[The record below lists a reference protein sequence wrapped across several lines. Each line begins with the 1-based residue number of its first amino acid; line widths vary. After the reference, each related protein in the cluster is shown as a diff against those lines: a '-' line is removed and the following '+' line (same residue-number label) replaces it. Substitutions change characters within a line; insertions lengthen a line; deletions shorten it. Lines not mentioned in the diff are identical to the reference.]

1 MWWLPSLGIFPLVEL
16 RESIRWWHCE
26 RIKGKRAHR
35 GAWAEAFRTGSDPG
49 VQEVQY
55 EAHVLR
61 VVHSCFLPQFTRPPL
76 TGIVYI
82 QEYFAKLTMPK
93 QNKKVLAV
101 VDDLLFTVK
110 ISDTAKRL
118 GLETE
123 FLKSDT
129 DVLDRAKTD
138 PLMIIIDLNATS
150 VQPLKLIEKL
160 KSDPDLK
167 SISLIAYLSH
177 VQGELKLKAQ
187 EAGANVVMA
196 RSAFSQNLPQ
206 LLKRHAGI
214 V

>member
-1 MWWLPSLGIFPLVEL
+1 
-16 RESIRWWHCE
+16 
-26 RIKGKRAHR
+26 
-35 GAWAEAFRTGSDPG
+35 
-49 VQEVQY
+49 
-55 EAHVLR
+55 
-61 VVHSCFLPQFTRPPL
+61 
-76 TGIVYI
+76 
-82 QEYFAKLTMPK
+82 MPK

-129 DVLDRAKTD
+129 DVFDRAKTD

-167 SISLIAYLSH
+167 SINLIAYLSH

-187 EAGANVVMA
+187 EAGANLVMA

-214 V
+214 L